1 MRGKTR
7 FFFGFGVVAV
17 LGMMACITTYALH
30 RMTIAQAEVAAVIE
44 NSGSKLSVAEK
55 LRHTLDERG
64 RTLQRML
71 DTRDD
76 LEHVELQS
84 QLIYLTSDYLVARDY
99 IALSDLQSDERGL
112 RSGISAGLAD
122 VKSRFDR
129 LIATERSGARSGEL
143 RQQLQALNQARRKVL
158 SLIDDFMRLQ
168 REHSGQALSRN
179 GAIHDRARNAVVVG
193 SIVCLLLALSASQYV
208 LWRTARRTRKLAY
221 QASHDPLT
229 RLINRAEFEKR
240 VEHALGSAK
249 RYGHEHTLILF
260 DLDRFKIVND
270 SAGHLAGDHLL
281 KTLARTLQSMMRQR
295 DSLGRIGGDEF
306 GVLLD
311 NCPLTKALDKAREII
326 ARIESLGF
334 VWKGDRFDISA
345 SLGVT
350 LLCVNDTSGSA
361 INRADAACY
370 RAKQRGAG
378 KFEVAESGRLC
389 PLYSECNS
397 HELPASLSLLREERY
412 ELYYQPICRSD
423 YDGDRPVRYAEILI
437 RSRDES
443 GNILLP
449 GTFIPD
455 AERYGLIQN
464 IDRWVVQNT
473 LQWLSEKRPTRS
485 ALKLSI
491 NLSGRSICDE
501 KMADFILGQFEKTG
515 VDPRAIVFEVTET
528 AAISGLKRAI
538 GNMEKLNA
546 IGCAFSLDDF
556 GSGLSSFTYLKN
568 LPIDFLKIDGE
579 FVRNIHAD
587 RKNCSIV
594 RLFNDIGHT
603 FGKHT
608 VAEFVEDEQTR
619 HVLRDIG
626 VDFLQGNVIGV
637 PRALRGFGFDD
648 RPSNAA

>member
-1 MRGKTR
+1 MRDKTR
-7 FFFGFGVVAV
+7 FFIGSGFVAI
-17 LGMMACITTYALH
+17 LAMIACIAYYSLH
-30 RMTIAQAEVAAVIE
+30 QMTIAQAEVTSVIE
-44 NSGSKLSVAEK
+44 NSGSKRSVAEK
-55 LRHTLDERG
+55 LRHTLGERG
-64 RTLQRML
+64 RTLQGML
-71 DTRDD
+71 DTRDE
-76 LEHVELQS
+76 LEYVELQS
-84 QLIYLTSDYLVARDY
+84 RLINLTSDYLVARDY

-112 RSGISAGLAD
+112 MSGISAGLAD
-122 VKSRFDR
+122 VESRFES
-129 LIATERSGARSGEL
+129 LIAAEQSGARAAEL
-143 RQQLQALNQARRKVL
+143 RRQVEALNQARRTAI
-158 SLIDDFMRLQ
+158 SLIDDYMRLQ
-168 REHSGQALSRN
+168 REHSGQALSMN
-179 GAIHDRARNAVVVG
+179 VTIHDRARNAVVVG
-193 SIVCLLLALSASQYV
+193 GIVCLLLASQYV

-229 RLINRAEFEKR
+229 KLINRAEFEKR
-240 VEHALGSAK
+240 VEHALASAK

-260 DLDRFKIVND
+260 DLDRFKLVND

-281 KTLARTLQSMMRQR
+281 KILARTLQGGMRQR
-295 DSLGRIGGDEF
+295 DSLGRLGGDEF

-311 NCPLTKALDKAREII
+311 NRPLAKALDKARELI

-334 VWKGDRFDISA
+334 VWKGDRFEISA

-361 INRADAACY
+361 INRADAARY
-370 RAKQRGAG
+370 RAKQRGPG
-378 KFEVAESGRLC
+378 KFEVAESGRHC

-397 HELPASLSLLREERY
+397 DELPASLNLLKEERH

-423 YDGDRPVRYAEILI
+423 YEGDRPVRYAEILI

-449 GTFIPD
+449 ATFIPD

-464 IDRWVVQNT
+464 IDKWVVHNT
-473 LQWLSEKRPTRS
+473 LQWLSEKQSARP

-501 KMADFILGQFEKTG
+501 RMADFIVEQFEQTG

-528 AAISGLKRAI
+528 AAISGLKRAVR
-538 GNMEKLNA
+538 NMEKLNA
-546 IGCAFSLDDF
+546 IGCACSLDDF

-626 VDFLQGNVIGV
+626 VDFLQGNAIGV

-648 RPSNAA
+648 RPLNAA